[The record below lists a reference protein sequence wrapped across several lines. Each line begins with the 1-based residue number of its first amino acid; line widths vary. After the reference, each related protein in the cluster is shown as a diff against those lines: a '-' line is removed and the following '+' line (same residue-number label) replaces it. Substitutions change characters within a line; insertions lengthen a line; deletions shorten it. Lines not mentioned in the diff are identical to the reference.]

1 MIRKLIMLTS
11 AVLLIAILTAGLASF
26 QAISRFNDQ
35 SNRDYLISAGKLIG
49 QQLTDAIP
57 AGTAV
62 DRALEVFSH
71 DTKTLR
77 ATIVDIRGNV
87 IFDNEAD
94 SSQMDNH
101 LFRAEIALAIKG
113 EGPGFAI
120 RRSNTLGAEMIY
132 VAQLIPEL
140 DLVVRTSMPVYSSK
154 GPLRDMLLTIGLVL
168 VLALAVL
175 SVISALSTR
184 WITRPLQDLSKA
196 AKSISAGDY
205 TVRLHQLSQDDNE
218 AAALGEAF
226 NSMADRLQQTVMD
239 LEERN
244 ERLAVVFENM
254 SDPLLVV
261 NAAGAVTLLN
271 SRAKAVFGRDLDPE
285 KVVYPLLLITHS
297 EAIDT
302 LVSQVIDGNQTV
314 RRELSLQ
321 TVTGP
326 AVFMVIAS
334 LVRTS
339 DGPGAMLT
347 LHDITEMK
355 RLQKLRSDFVANVTH
370 ELKTPLTSI
379 RGFVETLRAGAAQ
392 KPDVA
397 DRFLAFIDIEA
408 ERLHKLIQD
417 ILILSEIEDMH
428 QDSHSQTFDLQTL
441 VDAVAVLL
449 DEAASNARIS
459 IVVEENA
466 DPLSVNANPDRIK
479 QILINLV
486 DNAIK
491 YNQPGGKVYIQ
502 TARRDDGMVAITV
515 RDTGVGIEPEH
526 QARIFE
532 RFYRVDKS
540 RSRDLGGTGLGLSI
554 VKHIAQLYG
563 GYAKVESEPG
573 QGATFQV
580 ILKI

>member
-1 MIRKLIMLTS
+1 MIKKLNMLTS

-35 SNRDYLISAGKLIG
+35 NNRAYLISAGQMIS
-49 QQLTDAIP
+49 QQLADRIP
-57 AGTAV
+57 A
-62 DRALEVFSH
+62 DRAVARTLEAFSH
-71 DTKTLR
+71 NQKTLR
-77 ATIVDIRGNV
+77 ATIVDTRGNV
-87 IFDNEAD
+87 VFDNEAD

-120 RRSNTLGAEMIY
+120 RRSNTLDTEMIY
-132 VAQLIPEL
+132 VAQLVPEL
-140 DLVVRTSMPVYSSK
+140 DLVVRTSMPVYTSQ
-154 GPLRDMLLTIGLVL
+154 GPLRDMLLAIGLVL
-168 VLALAVL
+168 LLALAVL
-175 SVISALSTR
+175 ILISALSTR
-184 WITRPLQDLSKA
+184 WITRPLQALNA
-196 AKSISAGDY
+196 AARAISTGDY
-205 TVRLHQLSQDDNE
+205 TVRLHQLDQDDNE
-218 AAALGEAF
+218 AAVLGEAF
-226 NSMADRLQQTVMD
+226 NSMADRLQQTITD

-244 ERLAVVFENM
+244 ERLAVIFENM

-261 NAAGAVTLLN
+261 NETGAVILLN
-271 SRAKAVFGRDLDPE
+271 SRAKAVFGRDLDPAR
-285 KVVYPLLLITHS
+285 VTYPLVLLTHS
-297 EAIDT
+297 EATDA
-302 LVSQVIDGNQTV
+302 LVRQAIEGGQTI
-314 RRELSLQ
+314 RRELPLQ
-321 TVTGP
+321 TVTGA
-326 AVFMVIAS
+326 AVFLVIAS
-334 LVRTS
+334 PVRTA
-339 DGPGAMLT
+339 DDPGAILT

-379 RGFVETLRAGAAQ
+379 RGFVETLRAGAAR

-417 ILILSEIEDMH
+417 ILILSEIEEIHADP
-428 QDSHSQTFDLQTL
+428 HSQTFDLQTL

-449 DEAASNARIS
+449 DDAASAAGIS
-459 IVVEENA
+459 IVVEEN
-466 DPLSVNANPDRIK
+466 DSPLTVSANPDRIK
-479 QILINLV
+479 QVLINLV

-502 TARRDDGMVAITV
+502 TGRQDNGLVAISV

-554 VKHIAQLYG
+554 VKHIAQLYD
-563 GYAKVESEPG
+563 GYATVESKPG
-573 QGATFQV
+573 QGSDFQV
-580 ILKI
+580 FLKI